1 VIASGPKD
9 HPVEPPDGPLIDEA
23 EVRRSLANEVALA
36 PQLQGSAKAGADSF
50 GRTQGLIA
58 TSIVGLFVAIV
69 VVLTFAYLLAPFL
82 SAAERITAGAD
93 KARELANTL
102 LLLPIVTLVLG
113 YYFGKR
119 SD

>member
-1 VIASGPKD
+1 MIASGSKD
-9 HPVEPPDGPLIDEA
+9 PVGSPEGPLVDEA
-23 EVRRSLANEVALA
+23 EIRRSLEEEVASA
-36 PQLQGSAKAGADSF
+36 PQLQGPTKAKADRF

-69 VVLTFAYLLAPFL
+69 VVLTVAYLLAPFS
-82 SAAERITAGAD
+82 SAAERFTAGAD
-93 KARELANTL
+93 KARELANT

-119 SD
+119 AD